1 MQQTRHAR
9 RLYVGGIP
17 TTATDTDV
25 ANYFRDVLS
34 RALNPRDAD
43 GRDPVVSVYMNREK
57 CFAFVELTSIE
68 LTSACCQLDGLQFKG
83 NSLRIRRP
91 NDFIPAQMPRD
102 LKPTPV
108 LDLGALGVI
117 STTVADGPNK
127 VPSPP
132 LPPPH
137 IYTSYPIISCAVRL
151 RYLVINSYMGV
162 CVWWCVAVSMIQV
175 FVGGLPYDLGEED
188 IKELLMAFG
197 PLRAFHLPKEPNSNL
212 SKGYA
217 FCEYVDHA
225 NTSIACEGLNNLPL
239 RDKVLTVRVATQH
252 TTDVLP
258 SHLSASAL
266 ASIYGP
272 TGGGGMAAQGPLSIT
287 NAAFAAPDISTEPP
301 TRVYIYYYC
310 TVTDRGGFV
319 L

>member
-1 MQQTRHAR
+1 
-9 RLYVGGIP
+9 
-17 TTATDTDV
+17 
-25 ANYFRDVLS
+25 
-34 RALNPRDAD
+34 
-43 GRDPVVSVYMNREK
+43 MNREK

-108 LDLGALGVI
+108 LNLGALGVI
-117 STTVADGPNK
+117 STTVTDGPNK
-127 VPSPP
+127 
-132 LPPPH
+132 
-137 IYTSYPIISCAVRL
+137 
-151 RYLVINSYMGV
+151 
-162 CVWWCVAVSMIQV
+162 V

-197 PLRAFHLPKEPNSNL
+197 PLKSFHLPKKPSSNL

-217 FCEYVDHA
+217 FCEYQDPA
-225 NTSIACEGLNNLPL
+225 NTNIACEGLNNLPL

-272 TGGGGMAAQGPLSIT
+272 AGVGMAAQGPLSIANT
-287 NAAFAAPDISTEPP
+287 AYAAPDISSEPP
-301 TRVYIYYYC
+301 TRVLVLKNMVEPHELQDDTELADIREDVTEEC
-310 TVTDRGGFV
+310 SQHGTVRQVMLPRVKDGFPVSAEGSIFVEFETPQMARTAAMALRGRKFADKMV
-319 L
+319 ALSYFDEIRFANRELA